1 MPISKHLLP
10 DLAAGPGVTL
20 PGTSK
25 DGLRVS
31 LINHLAVASK
41 FCVSGLLRRANLSES
56 TSTFLGVFSILPLRS
71 CSILPLRS
79 CFISVSWDEPAYS
92 SGTVNSSPDSPRAN
106 QQGDCSA
113 AGLLSLYGAEPG
125 ESNHAEAG
133 AEEPDSGGLLVR
145 AARKGKLKT
154 APSKLPSGTTAPH
167 SETGSAV

>member
-20 PGTSK
+20 PGNSK
-25 DGLRVS
+25 AGLRVS
-31 LINHLAVASK
+31 IINQLAGASQ

-71 CSILPLRS
+71 C
-79 CFISVSWDEPAYS
+79 FISVSWDEPAYS
-92 SGTVNSSPDSPRAN
+92 SGTANSSPGSSRAN
-106 QQGDCSA
+106 QQGDCPA
-113 AGLLSLYGAEPG
+113 AGLLPLYGAEPG

-167 SETGSAV
+167 SETGSA

>member
-20 PGTSK
+20 PGNSK

-71 CSILPLRS
+71 C
-79 CFISVSWDEPAYS
+79 FISVSWDEPAYS
-92 SGTVNSSPDSPRAN
+92 SGTENSSPGSPRAN
-106 QQGDCSA
+106 QQRDSPA
-113 AGLLSLYGAEPG
+113 SGLLSLYGAEPG
-125 ESNHAEAG
+125 ESNYSEAG
-133 AEEPDSGGLLVR
+133 AEEPSSGGLPDR
-145 AARKGKLKT
+145 AAG
-154 APSKLPSGTTAPH
+154 
-167 SETGSAV
+167 EY